1 MDGIGAEVDYRT
13 SASAGGARG
22 AGRSWRSGWSVG
34 AALLAALPLSSC
46 DELLNQLPGAGA
58 ELAPE
63 VRVGALQLRHGP
75 SLGELAAYYCPR
87 VIDDPVVAVGCA
99 VALGAP
105 PPKTRLA
112 FEFGITLNLHNPNDI
127 PVPTADVLLALTLF
141 EGRDAEAL
149 GAICVSLCGADDP
162 QCDGRPR
169 PGACELRQDDILTLD
184 DLVLAIP
191 DLIHDFATGQAQE
204 ELRESTLLAG
214 GDISLDL
221 AFVLGID
228 QALSVFQKTALA
240 YVEDELDGKTGS
252 LAIPVSASGTVF
264 FDLPVLGRLGVG
276 YGPFGTT
283 WNVL

>member
-1 MDGIGAEVDYRT
+1 MGGI
-13 SASAGGARG
+13 ASIINARPL
-22 AGRSWRSGWSVG
+22 VG
-34 AALLAALPLSSC
+34 LLLMLPLVSC
-46 DELLNQLPGAGA
+46 DELLNQLPGGSA

-63 VRVGALQLRHGP
+63 VRVGTLQLRHGP
-75 SLGELAAYYCPR
+75 SIGELASYYCPR
-87 VIDDPVVAVGCA
+87 VIDDPLIAVGCA

-149 GAICVSLCGADDP
+149 GAICVSLCGTDNP
-162 QCDGRPR
+162 QCDGTPR
-169 PGACELRQDDILTLD
+169 PGACELRQDDILTLE
-184 DLVLAIP
+184 DLIYAIP
-191 DLIHDFATGQAQE
+191 GLIYDIASGQAAE
-204 ELRESTLLAG
+204 ELRESTILAG

-228 QALSVFQKTALA
+228 QALEVFQKTALA
-240 YVEDELDGKTGS
+240 YVEDELDGRTGS
-252 LAIPVSASGTVF
+252 LAIPVSAAGTVF